1 MALIITDECINC
13 DVCEPACPNDAIYMG
28 VEIYEI
34 NPNKCTECIG
44 HFDEPQC
51 QMLCP
56 VECIPVDSNHIE
68 TKEVLFARY
77 LQLTSEKE
85 GGKA

>member
-44 HFDEPQC
+44 HHDEPQC

-56 VECIPVDSNHIE
+56 VECIPVDPNHIE

-77 LQLTSEKE
+77 EKLTAEKAA
-85 GGKA
+85 KAD